1 MNNIILPIS
10 LVGVGL
16 IIAMFVPMFGGMDLP
31 YNENHHILLNCS
43 ASEIHLHQ
51 QIANYPSIGLF
62 DGSNLDFTTCD
73 FDSTTEENAYWVITR
88 NEAIPNT
95 DDIQAKIY
103 YAIEGTDGV
112 CWSLAFRSVADDEI
126 IDGAISPL
134 TTLCDETTVT
144 GDLNTLEMTIPSS
157 THDISQ
163 DDLIIVILK
172 RAVDNVTDT
181 NTADAKFIAMEI
193 LWN

>member
-1 MNNIILPIS
+1 MTERIQAGGLQVAKELYDFVNNK
-10 LVGVGL
+10 
-16 IIAMFVPMFGGMDLP
+16 
-31 YNENHHILLNCS
+31 
-43 ASEIHLHQ
+43 
-51 QIANYPSIGLF
+51 
-62 DGSNLDFTTCD
+62 
-73 FDSTTEENAYWVITR
+73 
-88 NEAIPNT
+88 AIPGNGVDQAAFWAGFDKLVPDLAPNNKALLAKR

-103 YAIEGTDGV
+103 YTIEGTDGV
-112 CWSLAFRSVADDEI
+112 CWSLAFRAVADDEI

-144 GDLNTLEMTIPSS
+144 GDLHTLEMTIPSS